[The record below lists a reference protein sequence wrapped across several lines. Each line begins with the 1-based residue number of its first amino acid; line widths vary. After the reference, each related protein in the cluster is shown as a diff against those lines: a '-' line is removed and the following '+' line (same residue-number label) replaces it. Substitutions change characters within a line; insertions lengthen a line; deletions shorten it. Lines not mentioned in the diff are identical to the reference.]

1 MCLFTF
7 EKVSEFFSFRFK
19 MGRPK
24 GSKNTKASSAKTA
37 KAEQSPQKKLV
48 VTVEKKTPET
58 SKTEKV
64 FAVPVIE
71 TPLFMCRRCQGAF
84 ETTEEYTNHHC
95 PVQVYNVAVENEPEA
110 SSEHQSEY
118 TIEEVLEDD
127 AGEEK
132 KAAPEK
138 KQRKPYKKRAKK
150 DDAEKPAKEPVQC
163 VTCGKKFTRKYHLER
178 HLVHTSCN
186 PGDIKKDEF
195 GCEVCG
201 KVFSRVDNLRMH
213 LRAHLG
219 QKSRSRDFQCPYCEK
234 SFYGSSLL
242 NIHVRT
248 HTREK
253 PYLCDW
259 KDCGKGFP
267 SSGALTKHR

>member
-1 MCLFTF
+1 
-7 EKVSEFFSFRFK
+7 

-24 GSKNTKASSAKTA
+24 GSKNTKPLQKVPAKT
-37 KAEQSPQKKLV
+37 KSPAQKKTV
-48 VTVEKKTPET
+48 VLKPENEENLK
-58 SKTEKV
+58 SEV

-84 ETTEEYTNHHC
+84 ETTQEYTQHLC
-95 PVQVYNVAVENEPEA
+95 PVQVYNVALDNEPEP
-110 SSEHQSEY
+110 ETPSEY
-118 TIEEVLEDD
+118 TIAEIIEE
-127 AGEEK
+127 AGESSEEQEK
-132 KAAPEK
+132 PVK
-138 KQRKPYKKRAKK
+138 KQRKPYKKREKK
-150 DDAEKPAKEPVQC
+150 EGEEKASKEPVQC
-163 VTCGKKFTRKYHLER
+163 PTCQKKFTRKYHLER

-186 PGDIKKDEF
+186 PGNIQKDEF
-195 GCEVCG
+195 SCEVCS
-201 KVFSRVDNLRMH
+201 KKFSRIDNLRMH

-219 QKSRSRDFQCPYCEK
+219 QKSRSRDFQCPFCEK

-259 KDCGKGFP
+259 EGCGKGFP

>member
-1 MCLFTF
+1 ML
-7 EKVSEFFSFRFK
+7 K

-24 GSKNTKASSAKTA
+24 GSKNTKPTA
-37 KAEQSPQKKLV
+37 VKFVKVEDSPRKKELMKD
-48 VTVEKKTPET
+48 ESIEEPKSE
-58 SKTEKV
+58 V
-64 FAVPVIE
+64 FAVPVVE

-84 ETTEEYTNHHC
+84 ETTTEYREHSC
-95 PVQVYNVAVENEPEA
+95 PAQIYTALL
-110 SSEHQSEY
+110 EHETIEY
-118 TIEEVLEDD
+118 TIEEIGPVAENSK
-127 AGEEK
+127 EPIK
-132 KAAPEK
+132 KP
-138 KQRKPYKKRAKK
+138 RKPYKKREKK
-150 DDAEKPAKEPVQC
+150 EKTGEKPSKDPVQC
-163 VTCGKKFTRKYHLER
+163 PTCQKTFTRKYHLER
-178 HLVHTSCN
+178 HLVHTPCN
-186 PGDIKKDEF
+186 PGNIQKEEF
-195 GCEVCG
+195 SCEVC
-201 KVFSRVDNLRMH
+201 KKAFSRIDNLRMH

-259 KDCGKGFP
+259 IDCGKGFP

>member
-1 MCLFTF
+1 
-7 EKVSEFFSFRFK
+7 

-24 GSKNTKASSAKTA
+24 GSKNTKTSLIKPVKIESTPRK
-37 KAEQSPQKKLV
+37 KPVSPKKEPLEILKNEV
-48 VTVEKKTPET
+48 I
-58 SKTEKV
+58 
-64 FAVPVIE
+64 AVPLIE

-84 ETTEEYTNHHC
+84 ETTEEYANHIC
-95 PVQVYNVAVENEPEA
+95 PVQVYNVELENEPEV
-110 SSEHQSEY
+110 ETPEY
-118 TIEEVLEDD
+118 TITEIFEGAEDD
-127 AGEEK
+127 AGEDQKPFK
-132 KAAPEK
+132 KP
-138 KQRKPYKKRAKK
+138 RKPYKKRMKK
-150 DDAEKPAKEPVQC
+150 EDESKPAKEPVQC
-163 VTCGKKFTRKYHLER
+163 LTCGKQFTRKYHLER

-186 PGDIKKDEF
+186 PGNIQKEEF

-259 KDCGKGFP
+259 ENCGKGFP